1 MAFDERS
8 MNGMGIFV
16 AIVEQGSFAAAG
28 DILEMSQPGVSRAIA
43 RLEARL
49 GVRLF
54 DRTTR
59 TVTLTEDG
67 LRFHSLVTPLL
78 AGLEEAAD
86 STSRGA
92 AVVRGRLRVNVDPSV
107 TRLLSGALIGEFL
120 RTYPEVQLEL
130 VTRERL
136 GDLVGEGFDLGL
148 RFGEPP
154 VNHLQARQ
162 VLETRLLTVATPAY
176 LTRHGRP
183 RTPQELAE
191 HRCIQYRDA
200 ELGRLYDWAFH
211 HGRQKLEVSTQGAL
225 TVNDVNTLQGCC
237 LAGEGIAQLMA
248 LGNEALLA
256 DGSLVEL
263 FPDWPDERLSLYSL
277 LPPRMQPPAKSRA
290 FVDFVSS
297 RIG

>member
-1 MAFDERS
+1 
-8 MNGMGIFV
+8 MNGMGVFV

-86 STSRGA
+86 STTRGA
-92 AVVRGRLRVNVDPSV
+92 AVVRGRLRVNVDPSMS
-107 TRLLSGALIGEFL
+107 RLLSGALIGEFL

-183 RTPQELAE
+183 RTPQDLAE

-211 HGRQKLEVSTQGAL
+211 RGRQKLEVSTQGAL

>member
-86 STSRGA
+86 STTRGA
-92 AVVRGRLRVNVDPSV
+92 AVVRGRLRVNIDPSMS
-107 TRLLSGALIGEFL
+107 RLLSGALIGEFL
-120 RTYPEVQLEL
+120 RAYPDVQLEL

-154 VNHLQARQ
+154 VNHLQASQ
-162 VLETRLLTVATPAY
+162 VLDTRVLTVATPAY
-176 LTRHGRP
+176 LARHGRP
-183 RTPQELAE
+183 RTPQDLAG

-211 HGRQKLEVSTQGAL
+211 RGRQRVEVTTEGAL
-225 TVNDVNTLQGCC
+225 TVNDINTLHSCC
-237 LAGEGIAQLMA
+237 LAGEGIAQLKA

-297 RIG
+297 KIG

>member
-8 MNGMGIFV
+8 MNGMGVFAAV
-16 AIVEQGSFAAAG
+16 VEQGSFAAAG
-28 DILEMSQPGVSRAIA
+28 DILDMSQPGVSRAIA

-59 TVTLTEDG
+59 TVSLTEDG
-67 LRFHSLVTPLL
+67 LRFHSLVMPLL

-92 AVVRGRLRVNVDPSV
+92 AVVRGRLRVNVDPAMS
-107 TRLLSGALIGEFL
+107 RLLSGALIGEFL
-120 RTYPEVQLEL
+120 RAYPEVQLEL

-148 RFGEPP
+148 RFGEPT
-154 VNHLQARQ
+154 VSHLQVSHVLDTRQ
-162 VLETRLLTVATPAY
+162 LTVATPAY
-176 LTRHGRP
+176 LALHGRP

-211 HGRQKLEVSTQGAL
+211 RGRQRLEVTTEGAL
-225 TVNDVNTLQGCC
+225 TVNDVNTLHSCC
-237 LAGEGIAQLMA
+237 LAGQGIAQLMA
-248 LGNEALLA
+248 LGNESLLA

-297 RIG
+297 RMG

>member
-16 AIVEQGSFAAAG
+16 AIVEQGSFASAG

-86 STSRGA
+86 STTRGA
-92 AVVRGRLRVNVDPSV
+92 AVVRGRLRVNIDPSMS
-107 TRLLSGALIGEFL
+107 RLLSGALIGEFL

-154 VNHLQARQ
+154 VTHLQAIQ

-183 RTPQELAE
+183 RTPQGLAE

-211 HGRQKLEVSTQGAL
+211 RGRQKLEVSTQGAL
-225 TVNDVNTLQGCC
+225 TVNDVNTLHGCC

>member
-1 MAFDERS
+1 
-8 MNGMGIFV
+8 MNGMGVFV

-86 STSRGA
+86 STTRGA
-92 AVVRGRLRVNVDPSV
+92 AVVRGRLRVNVDPSMS
-107 TRLLSGALIGEFL
+107 RLLSGALIGEFL

-183 RTPQELAE
+183 RTPQDLAE

-211 HGRQKLEVSTQGAL
+211 RGRQKLEVSTEGAL

-237 LAGEGIAQLMA
+237 LAGEGVAQLMA

>member
-1 MAFDERS
+1 
-8 MNGMGIFV
+8 MNGMGVFV

-28 DILEMSQPGVSRAIA
+28 DVLEMSQPGVSRAIA

-86 STSRGA
+86 STTRGA
-92 AVVRGRLRVNVDPSV
+92 AVVRGRLRVNIDPNLS
-107 TRLLSGALIGEFL
+107 RLLSGDLIGEFL
-120 RTYPEVQLEL
+120 RVYPEVHLEL

-136 GDLVGEGFDLGL
+136 GDLVGEGFDLAL

-154 VNHLQARQ
+154 VNHLQASK
-162 VLETRLLTVATPAY
+162 VLDTRLLTVATPAY
-176 LTRHGRP
+176 LARHGRP
-183 RTPQELAE
+183 RIPQELTE
-191 HRCIQYRDA
+191 HRCLQYRDA

-211 HGRQKLEVSTQGAL
+211 RGRQRLEVTTAGAL
-225 TVNDVNTLQGCC
+225 TVNDINTLHGCC
-237 LAGEGIAQLMA
+237 LAGEGVAQLMA

-297 RIG
+297 KIG

>member
-8 MNGMGIFV
+8 MNGMGVFV

-28 DILEMSQPGVSRAIA
+28 DILDMSQPGVSRAIA

-59 TVTLTEDG
+59 TVSLTEDG
-67 LRFHSLVTPLL
+67 RRFHSLVMPLL

-86 STSRGA
+86 STTRGA
-92 AVVRGRLRVNVDPSV
+92 AAVRGRLRVNIDPSLA
-107 TRLLSGALIGEFL
+107 RLLSGALIGEFL

-154 VNHLQARQ
+154 VSHLQASQ
-162 VLETRLLTVATPAY
+162 LMDTRLLTVATPGY
-176 LTRHGRP
+176 LAAHGRP

-200 ELGRLYDWAFH
+200 ELGRLHDWAFH
-211 HGRQKLEVSTQGAL
+211 RGRQRLDVTTEGVL
-225 TVNDVNTLQGCC
+225 TVNDVNTLHSCC

-256 DGSLVEL
+256 QGCLVEL

-290 FVDFVSS
+290 FVDFVSR

>member
-1 MAFDERS
+1 
-8 MNGMGIFV
+8 MNGMGVFA

-28 DILEMSQPGVSRAIA
+28 DTLEMSQPGVSRAIA

-67 LRFHSLVTPLL
+67 LRFHSLVMPLL

-86 STSRGA
+86 STTRGA
-92 AVVRGRLRVNVDPSV
+92 AVVRGRLRVNIDPSLARV
-107 TRLLSGALIGEFL
+107 LSGALIGEFL
-120 RTYPEVQLEL
+120 RAYPEVQLEL

-154 VNHLQARQ
+154 GSHLQVNQ
-162 VLETRLLTVATPAY
+162 LLDTRLLTVASPGY
-176 LTRHGRP
+176 LDRHGHP
-183 RTPQELAE
+183 LTPQDLAE
-191 HRCIQYRDA
+191 HRCIHYRDGGQ
-200 ELGRLYDWAFH
+200 GRLHDWVFQRA
-211 HGRQKLEVSTQGAL
+211 RQRIEVTTDGVL
-225 TVNDVNTLQGCC
+225 TVNDVNTLHSCC

-248 LGNEALLA
+248 LGNEGLLA
-256 DGSLVEL
+256 EGSLVEL
-263 FPDWPDERLSLYSL
+263 FPDWSEERLTLYAL

-290 FVDFVSS
+290 FVDFVSA

>member
-1 MAFDERS
+1 
-8 MNGMGIFV
+8 MGVFAAV
-16 AIVEQGSFAAAG
+16 VEQGSFASAG

-54 DRTTR
+54 DRSTR

-67 LRFHSLVTPLL
+67 LRFHSLVLPLL

-86 STSRGA
+86 STTRGA
-92 AVVRGRLRVNVDPSV
+92 AAVRGRLRVTVDPSLS
-107 TRLLSGALIGEFL
+107 RLLSGTLIGDFM
-120 RTYPEVQLEL
+120 RAYPEVQLEL

-154 VNHLQARQ
+154 VGHLQ
-162 VLETRLLTVATPAY
+162 VSPLLDTRLLTVATPAY
-176 LTRHGRP
+176 LAAHGRP
-183 RTPQELAE
+183 RTPQDLVE
-191 HRCIQYRDA
+191 HRCLQYRDA
-200 ELGRLYDWAFH
+200 EQGRLYDWAFH
-211 HGRQKLEVSTQGAL
+211 RGRQRLEVSTEGAL
-225 TVNDVNTLQGCC
+225 TVNDVNTLHSCC
-237 LAGEGIAQLMA
+237 LAGQGIAQLMA
-248 LGNEALLA
+248 LGNETLLA
-256 DGSLVEL
+256 EGDLVEL